1 MKKIFYL
8 LLILLI
14 ACNPKTVNE
23 ETKDNTIAGNWAFLD
38 ARGNYCEAFFGD
50 STFITFNMAYGPTP
64 YFYYTVKND
73 SLYSTVDKRKSSK
86 AKIATL
92 SWFNP
97 DKVIIIT
104 ELSRDTLDRIK
115 DPKNTLQYI
124 DLTKDSLEFFH
135 AVKTRYEDFLVAKG
149 ILTRKEIEQFKKD
162 RIVPEDVKK
171 SVQP

>member
-1 MKKIFYL
+1 MEKIFYL
-8 LLILLI
+8 LLILII

-38 ARGNYCEAFFGD
+38 AHGNYCEAFFGD
-50 STFITFNMAYGPTP
+50 STFITFNIAYGPTP

-73 SLYSTVDKRKSSK
+73 SLYSTVDKRKSGK
-86 AKIATL
+86 AKIAAL

-104 ELSRDTLDRIK
+104 EFSRDTLDRIK
-115 DPKNTLQYI
+115 DAKNTLQHI
-124 DLTKDSLEFFH
+124 DLAKDSLKFLN

-149 ILTRKEIEQFKKD
+149 ILTREEIEQFKKD
-162 RIVPEDVKK
+162 SIVPEDVIE
-171 SVQP
+171 SVKP